1 MAHAYFEIVFDDSGS
16 MNGSLAGSTR
26 LDVAKDL
33 FEKDILP
40 LIDSNTE
47 VAVRLLRR
55 ECYGSSYYQN
65 FGCDIDECLNFIERI
80 EAIGDCTPLFN
91 TMKDALKS
99 TLDNAAHHKTIFV
112 LTDGGDN
119 CSKTISDVLTDEELK
134 YFKQINVILAQ
145 FTVSNGGDVNQLS
158 HLANTIGAKTFN
170 FASGEGASLS
180 SIRTELKTALNVVG
194 MNKNEPLK
202 HCYEELPGDLVY
214 WKDIESMGIQL
225 HQARVLY
232 DEHFLSWKP
241 EYPMRVNP
249 LQLAELKFLYG
260 IRFKTGIGVE
270 MMRTMLSQLVKPYYY
285 NSNCIYWH
293 FEEARWK
300 YFPQPAP
307 IVVERVVEKEVEKV
321 VERIVEK
328 EVIKEVPVEV
338 IKEIYTDKVP
348 YDMDSKEWYQ
358 KDRLYRV
365 EDIPEEDSNSLQY
378 NYKAQMPD
386 MSNIFLLKKNL
397 FEIKPKTIKVSP
409 GDVIEF
415 IHKKSK
421 GRPKKNKI

>member
-1 MAHAYFEIVFDDSGS
+1 MAQAYFEIVFDDSKS
-16 MNGSLAGSTR
+16 MNNDLADRTR
-26 LDVAKDL
+26 LKVAKEL

-55 ECYGSSYYQN
+55 ECYGGSYYQN

-91 TMKDALKS
+91 TMKDALQS

-119 CSKTISDVLTDEELK
+119 CSKSISDVLTNEELK

-170 FASGEGASLS
+170 FASGAGVSIA

-194 MNKNEPLK
+194 MNKNEPLR
-202 HCYEELPGDLVY
+202 HCFEELPGDLVY
-214 WKDIESMGIQL
+214 WKEIEAMGIQL

-249 LQLAELKFLYG
+249 LQLAELKFLFG

-307 IVVERVVEKEVEKV
+307 IVVEKVVEKEVEK
-321 VERIVEK
+321 IVE
-328 EVIKEVPVEV
+328 VEV
-338 IKEIYTDKVP
+338 YRNDQRNNSKRYYKEEY
-348 YDMDSKEWYQ
+348 
-358 KDRLYRV
+358 YRV
-365 EDIPEEDSNSLQY
+365 DDLGFDSNSIAY
-378 NYKAQMPD
+378 NFNPD
-386 MSNIFLLKKNL
+386 EENYFKLTECDIPKKVVR
-397 FEIKPKTIKVSP
+397 IKE
-409 GDVIEF
+409 GDVLKF
-415 IHKKSK
+415 VKKRTP
-421 GRPKKNKI
+421 GRPKKNNN

>member
-1 MAHAYFEIVFDDSGS
+1 MAHAYFEIVFDNSGS
-16 MNGSLAGSTR
+16 MKDPLADSSR
-26 LDVAKDL
+26 IEVAKEL
-33 FEKDILP
+33 FEKDVFP

-47 VAVRLLRR
+47 VAVRLLRDDCDGYS
-55 ECYGSSYYQN
+55 EYKS
-65 FGCDIDECLNFIERI
+65 FGNKKDLCLEYIKSIQPKGR
-80 EAIGDCTPLFN
+80 TPLFN
-91 TMKDALKS
+91 TMKDALAT
-99 TLDNAAHHKTIFV
+99 TLSSGANEKTIFV

-119 CSKTISDVLTDEELK
+119 CHRPIEHVLTRDELK

-170 FASGEGASLS
+170 FASGAGASIA

-194 MNKNEPLK
+194 MNRNEPLK
-202 HCYEELPGDLVY
+202 HCYKELLGKMVD
-214 WKDIESMGIQL
+214 WKDIEAMGIQL
-225 HQARVLY
+225 HQAKLLHY
-232 DEHFLSWKP
+232 EEFLSWEPKYNDLVSP
-241 EYPMRVNP
+241 VE
-249 LQLAELKFLYG
+249 LAELKFLYG

-307 IVVERVVEKEVEKV
+307 IVVEKVVEKEVEKL

-338 IKEIYTDKVP
+338 VKEINR
-348 YDMDSKEWYQ
+348 KEKYW
-358 KDRLYRV
+358 KNGLY
-365 EDIPEEDSNSLQY
+365 
-378 NYKAQMPD
+378 
-386 MSNIFLLKKNL
+386 
-397 FEIKPKTIKVSP
+397 KVSAY
-409 GDVIEF
+409 GDWYDKNQNELPMKMKDPEYFRLNVCDNDESRVVIITEGD
-415 IHKKSK
+415 ILKYVDKKPI
-421 GRPKKNKI
+421 GRPKKNHGL

>member
-1 MAHAYFEIVFDDSGS
+1 MAHAYFEIVFDDSKS
-16 MNGSLAGSTR
+16 MNNDLADRTR
-26 LDVAKDL
+26 LKVAKEL

-40 LIDSNTE
+40 LIDGTTE

-55 ECYGSSYYQN
+55 ECYGGSYYQN
-65 FGCDIDECLNFIERI
+65 FGCDIDECMNFIKGI

-99 TLDNAAHHKTIFV
+99 TLDNAAHYKTIFV

-119 CSKTISDVLTDEELK
+119 CSKSISDVLTNEELK

-145 FTVSNGGDVNQLS
+145 FTVSNGVDVNQLS
-158 HLANTIGAKTFN
+158 HLSNTIGAKTFN
-170 FASGEGASLS
+170 FASGAGASLS

-194 MNKNEPLK
+194 MNRNEPLR
-202 HCYEELPGDLVY
+202 HCFEELPGELVY
-214 WKDIESMGIQL
+214 WKDIEAMGIQL

-260 IRFKTGIGVE
+260 IRFRTGIGVE

-285 NSNCIYWH
+285 NSNCIYWN

-307 IVVERVVEKEVEKV
+307 IVVEKVVEKEVEKL
-321 VERIVEK
+321 VEVEVYRNNQWNDSKRYYKDGYYIVENLGSDSHSIAYHFNPDEENYFK
-328 EVIKEVPVEV
+328 LSPCDVSK
-338 IKEIYTDKVP
+338 KVVRIT
-348 YDMDSKEWYQ
+348 EG
-358 KDRLYRV
+358 
-365 EDIPEEDSNSLQY
+365 DI
-378 NYKAQMPD
+378 
-386 MSNIFLLKKNL
+386 LKY
-397 FEIKPKTIKVSP
+397 V
-409 GDVIEF
+409 
-415 IHKKSK
+415 KKRTP
-421 GRPKKNKI
+421 GRPKKNQGL

>member
-16 MNGSLAGSTR
+16 MNDPLAGSTR
-26 LDVAKDL
+26 LEVAKEL
-33 FEKDILP
+33 FEKDIFP
-40 LIDSNTE
+40 LIDSNTD
-47 VAVRLLRR
+47 VAVRLLRDD
-55 ECYGSSYYQN
+55 CNGYSVYKS
-65 FGCDIDECLNFIERI
+65 FGNKKDLCLEYIKSIHPKGR
-80 EAIGDCTPLFN
+80 TPLFN
-91 TMKDALKS
+91 TMKDALAT
-99 TLDNAAHHKTIFV
+99 TLSSGANEKTIFV

-119 CSKTISDVLTDEELK
+119 CHRPIEQVLTKDELK

-158 HLANTIGAKTFN
+158 HLANTVGAKTFN
-170 FASGEGASLS
+170 FASAAGASIA

-194 MNKNEPLK
+194 MNRNEPLK
-202 HCYEELPGDLVY
+202 HCYEELPGDLIY
-214 WKDIESMGIQL
+214 WKDIEAMGIQL

-260 IRFKTGIGVE
+260 IRFKTGMGVE

-321 VERIVEK
+321 VE
-328 EVIKEVPVEV
+328 VEV
-338 IKEIYTDKVP
+338 YRDKQWNS
-348 YDMDSKEWYQ
+348 YKSYY
-358 KDRLYRV
+358 KDGYYRV
-365 EDIPEEDSNSLQY
+365 DDLGFDSNSIAY
-378 NYKAQMPD
+378 NSNPD
-386 MSNIFLLKKNL
+386 EENYFKLTQCDIPKKVVR
-397 FEIKPKTIKVSP
+397 IKD
-409 GDVIEF
+409 GDVLKF
-415 IHKKSK
+415 VKKRTQ
-421 GRPKKNKI
+421 GRPKKN

>member
-1 MAHAYFEIVFDDSGS
+1 MAHAYFEIVFDDSKS
-16 MNGSLAGSTR
+16 MNNDLADRTR
-26 LDVAKDL
+26 LKVAKEL

-40 LIDSNTE
+40 LIDGNTE

-55 ECYGSSYYQN
+55 ECYGDSYYQN
-65 FGCDIDECLNFIERI
+65 FGCDIDKCMNFIKGI

-99 TLDNAAHHKTIFV
+99 TLDNAAHYKTIFV

-119 CSKTISDVLTDEELK
+119 CSKSISDVLTNEELK

-158 HLANTIGAKTFN
+158 HLSNTIGAKTFN
-170 FASGEGASLS
+170 FASGAGASMS

-194 MNKNEPLK
+194 MNRNEPLK
-202 HCYEELPGDLVY
+202 HCHEELPGDLVY

-241 EYPMRVNP
+241 EYAMRVNP

-270 MMRTMLSQLVKPYYY
+270 MMRTMLSQLIKPYYY

-307 IVVERVVEKEVEKV
+307 IVVEPKRNEDFDINPYNRGVFHEDAEYRKDNLYKV
-321 VERIVEK
+321 VTVGSNSRNYKSNNMVSMVDEPHYTLELCEPYKKTVK
-328 EVIKEVPVEV
+328 IKEG
-338 IKEIYTDKVP
+338 
-348 YDMDSKEWYQ
+348 
-358 KDRLYRV
+358 
-365 EDIPEEDSNSLQY
+365 DILEY
-378 NYKAQMPD
+378 V
-386 MSNIFLLKKNL
+386 KKRT
-397 FEIKPKTIKVSP
+397 P
-409 GDVIEF
+409 
-415 IHKKSK
+415 

>member
-1 MAHAYFEIVFDDSGS
+1 MAHAYFEIVFDDSKS
-16 MNGSLAGSTR
+16 MNNALAASTR
-26 LDVAKDL
+26 LKVAKEL
-33 FEKDILP
+33 FEKEILP

-55 ECYGSSYYQN
+55 ECYGGSYYQN
-65 FGCDIDECLNFIERI
+65 FGCDIDECLNFIQEI
-80 EAIGDCTPLFN
+80 VAVGDCTPLFN
-91 TMKDALKS
+91 TMKDSLKS

-112 LTDGGDN
+112 LTDGEDT
-119 CSKTISDVLTDEELK
+119 CDVPIEKVLTANDLK
-134 YFKQINVILAQ
+134 YFKQINIILAQ
-145 FTVSNGGDVNQLS
+145 FAVNGSYAVNQLS
-158 HLANTIGAKTFN
+158 HLANTLGAKTFN

-194 MNKNEPLK
+194 MNKNEPLR

-214 WKDIESMGIQL
+214 WKDIEAMGIQL

-232 DEHFLSWKP
+232 DEHFLSWRP
-241 EYPMRVNP
+241 EYPMRLNP

-260 IRFKTGIGVE
+260 IRFKTGIGAE

-293 FEEARWK
+293 FEEARWN

-338 IKEIYTDKVP
+338 IKEIYRKERYWKNGCYMLNVEADWNDKNQN
-348 YDMDSKEWYQ
+348 DMPM
-358 KDRLYRV
+358 KDPEYFKLNQCDNDKSRV
-365 EDIPEEDSNSLQY
+365 VLITEGDI
-378 NYKAQMPD
+378 
-386 MSNIFLLKKNL
+386 LKYVDK
-397 FEIKPKTIKVSP
+397 KPI
-409 GDVIEF
+409 
-415 IHKKSK
+415 
-421 GRPKKNKI
+421 GRPKKNHNL